1 MEEARAKV
9 QTEADAVNGD
19 GSTQGGGE
27 VPAKK
32 LRKPKKRMRIVD
44 DSDTDDSDVTKPG
57 HTAGNNEEG
66 DGDGKGLSEAELT
79 RRKHE

>member
-1 MEEARAKV
+1 V
-9 QTEADAVNGD
+9 QTEADAVNRD
-19 GSTQGGGE
+19 GSTQGREE

-32 LRKPKKRMRIVD
+32 LRKPKKRMLIVN

-66 DGDGKGLSEAELT
+66 DGDSKGLSKTELR